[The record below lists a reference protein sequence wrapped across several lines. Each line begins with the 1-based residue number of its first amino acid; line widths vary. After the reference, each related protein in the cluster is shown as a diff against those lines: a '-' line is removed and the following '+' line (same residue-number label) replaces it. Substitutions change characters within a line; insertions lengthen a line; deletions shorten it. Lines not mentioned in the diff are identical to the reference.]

1 MKELIINILPHGD
14 NGATYKGI
22 LTFTATERVNV
33 GIGHR
38 LPVYKDILSQ
48 NRSQKLRKLDTIT
61 YNNKGGDLEDLGLMS
76 ASSII
81 KPDYG
86 VSPPFSQLLSHLP
99 VVTII

>member
-48 NRSQKLRKLDTIT
+48 NRSQELRSWTQLPIIT
-61 YNNKGGDLEDLGLMS
+61 R
-76 ASSII
+76 
-81 KPDYG
+81 
-86 VSPPFSQLLSHLP
+86 
-99 VVTII
+99 VVIWKTLVL